1 MPWRATA
8 GRRYSTRT
16 YEEIYLH
23 AYTNVPEARAGI
35 EKYIKFYNERRPHSS
50 LAGKTPDQAY
60 FNQPKPIPVA
70 A

>member
-1 MPWRATA
+1 
-8 GRRYSTRT
+8 
-16 YEEIYLH
+16 
-23 AYTNVPEARAGI
+23 TNVPEARAGI
-35 EKYIKFYNERRPHSS
+35 GKYIEFYNQRRPHSS